1 MNSNGHNNDKKE
13 TTEPCDENMHLIVYG
28 NLKIKD
34 VKTGEVLVNK
44 PW

>member
-1 MNSNGHNNDKKE
+1 MNPDNRNIDKKE
-13 TTEPCDENMHLIVYG
+13 SQEPCDENMHLMVYG

-44 PW
+44 PF